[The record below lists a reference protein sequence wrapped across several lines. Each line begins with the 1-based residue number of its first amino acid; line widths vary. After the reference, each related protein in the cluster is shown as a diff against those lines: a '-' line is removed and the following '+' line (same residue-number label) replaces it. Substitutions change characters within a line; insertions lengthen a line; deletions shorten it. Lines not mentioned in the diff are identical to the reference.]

1 MLNLESDSSLAIFVL
16 AASVLA
22 FVGVGVYQAAF
33 LPLGLK
39 GGLPWS
45 DGEVP
50 ARPIRKLIAHYH
62 RTAILLALLRMAS
75 VLAAGLSLGAL
86 AVRDDGGT
94 WGLAAILGVAAL
106 IVIVLVE
113 GVAQALG
120 RLYYRG
126 ILLVASPLVVG
137 VFWALNPVLW
147 ALEQVG
153 IPAQRRWRT
162 GTDSLGGGQPEN
174 YGGDV
179 LGPPVEEAVRG
190 ADAQERQMIRAIL
203 SLEDIPAREIMVP
216 RVDILS
222 AEVSASLPD
231 VAALM
236 AQGGHS
242 RILVYRESID
252 NLVGIVH
259 ARDVLQSMAVER
271 SSAGLADISRAA
283 LFIPDSMSL
292 EQLLRE
298 FQERHASIAVV
309 VDEYGGTEGLVTIE
323 DLLEEIVGEIEDE
336 FATRE
341 PSIVRH
347 SESEAVVDGRAT
359 VEEVNEL
366 FNTHLEGD
374 GFHTVAGLLSSH
386 LGRIP
391 TPGDSVRL
399 EGLTLRVL
407 STAGRRV
414 RQVSI
419 IRGVPEA

>member
-1 MLNLESDSSLAIFVL
+1 MESDSLLAIFVL
-16 AASVLA
+16 TVSILA
-22 FVGVGVYQAAF
+22 FAGVGVYQAAF
-33 LPLGLK
+33 LPLGLS
-39 GGLPWS
+39 GGLPWPE
-45 DGEVP
+45 GQVP
-50 ARPIRKLIAHYH
+50 ARPIRKLIARYH
-62 RTAILLALLRMAS
+62 RAAILLALLRTAS
-75 VLAAGLSLGAL
+75 GLAAGLSLGIWVAL
-86 AVRDDGGT
+86 EARGT
-94 WGLAAILGVAAL
+94 WTLAALLGVAAL
-106 IVIVLVE
+106 LVIILVE

-126 ILLVASPLVVG
+126 ILLVASPVVVG
-137 VFWALNPVLW
+137 AFWVLNPVLW
-147 ALEQVG
+147 TLEQVG
-153 IPAQRRWRT
+153 LLAQRRSRT

-174 YGGDV
+174 HDTDG
-179 LGPPVEEAVRG
+179 LSHPVEAAVRG

-203 SLEDIPAREIMVP
+203 GLEDVPAREIMVP

-222 AEVSASLPD
+222 VEASASLPE

-259 ARDVLQSMAVER
+259 ARDVLQSLALEGR
-271 SSAGLADISRAA
+271 SAGLADISRPA

-292 EQLLRE
+292 DQLLRE

-336 FATRE
+336 FATRD
-341 PSIVRH
+341 PAIVRV
-347 SESEAVVDGRAT
+347 SESEAVVDGRVT

-366 FNTHLEGD
+366 FETQLEGD

-391 TPGDSVRL
+391 SPGDSVDL

-407 STAGRRV
+407 STTGRRV
-414 RQVSI
+414 RQVSVT
-419 IRGVPEA
+419 RGSPEA

>member
-1 MLNLESDSSLAIFVL
+1 MESDSLLAIFALV
-16 AASVLA
+16 ASILA
-22 FVGVGVYQAAF
+22 FAGVGVYQAAF
-33 LPLGLK
+33 LPLGLA
-39 GGLPWS
+39 GGLPWPE
-45 DGEVP
+45 GEVP
-50 ARPIRKLIAHYH
+50 ARPIRKLIARYH

-75 VLAAGLSLGAL
+75 GLAAGLSLGIWMAL
-86 AVRDDGGT
+86 EAGGT
-94 WGLAAILGVAAL
+94 WGVATLLGVAAL
-106 IVIVLVE
+106 LVIILVE
-113 GVAQALG
+113 GIAQALG

-126 ILLVASPLVVG
+126 ILLVASPVVVG
-137 VFWALNPVLW
+137 AFWVLNPVLS

-153 IPAQRRWRT
+153 LFAQRRRRT
-162 GTDSLGGGQPEN
+162 GTEGLGGGQPEN
-174 YGGDV
+174 QDSDV
-179 LGPPVEEAVRG
+179 LSHPVEAAVRG

-203 SLEDIPAREIMVP
+203 SLEDVPAREIMVP

-222 AEVSASLPD
+222 ADVIASLPE

-242 RILVYRESID
+242 RIVVYQESTD
-252 NLVGIVH
+252 NVVGIVH
-259 ARDVLQSMAVER
+259 ARDVLQSLTLEG
-271 SSAGLADISRAA
+271 SSAGLADIARPA

-292 EQLLRE
+292 DQLLRE

-341 PSIVRH
+341 PAIVRV
-347 SESEAVVDGRAT
+347 SESEAVVDGRVT

-366 FNTHLEGD
+366 FETQLEGD

-391 TPGDSVRL
+391 TPGDSVNL

-407 STAGRRV
+407 STTGRRV
-414 RQVSI
+414 RQVSVT
-419 IRGVPEA
+419 RGLPEV